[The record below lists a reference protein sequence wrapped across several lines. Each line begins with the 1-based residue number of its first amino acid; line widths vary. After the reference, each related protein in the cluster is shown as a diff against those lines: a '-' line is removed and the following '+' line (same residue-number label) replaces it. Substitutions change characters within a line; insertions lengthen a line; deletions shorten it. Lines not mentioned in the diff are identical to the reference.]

1 MLNQITFF
9 NNYTTTD
16 YIRFL
21 IIVAGYI
28 LLRPRIMGMVK
39 NYQTKQMIKRDR
51 EELEKAKA
59 NRAKG
64 ELEEPEDEKLASSI
78 ASGTGSGWGTAA
90 RSRANKQKKVLQS
103 AIDKQEEMELVNES
117 DEDIADLLVPEE
129 EAHVFDKKN

>member
-39 NYQTKQMIKRDR
+39 NYQTKQMIKRER
-51 EELEKAKA
+51 EELEKTRAA
-59 NRAKG
+59 RAKG
-64 ELEEPEDEKLASSI
+64 ELEEPEDEKVASSI
-78 ASGTGSGWGTAA
+78 ASGSGSGWGTAA

-117 DEDIADLLVPEE
+117 DEEIADLLVPEE
-129 EAHVFDKKN
+129 EAHIFDKKE